1 MHEEVLSAASG
12 AIQRGEGAAL
22 VTVVSAHGSTPQRP
36 GAKMLVHADG
46 RTVGTIGG
54 GATEHDAVGKAQTA
68 IRTGRAELL
77 HYDLDTGRAGGEGG
91 LCGGRMDVFV
101 DPLDTPPSLFVAGAG
116 HVGQQLAALAATV
129 GFAVHVVDD
138 REAFA
143 NAGRFPSAASIA
155 VADIASHLRSAPI
168 TSSAYVV
175 VVTRGHADDLA
186 AMRALAGRE
195 AKYIGMIGSKA
206 KVAQIVDALALEGV
220 APDWLR
226 RVRAPIG
233 LRIGAVSPAEI
244 AVSIVAELV
253 AVRRGEATDASA
265 AMSMSGR

>member
-1 MHEEVLSAASG
+1 
-12 AIQRGEGAAL
+12 
-22 VTVVSAHGSTPQRP
+22 
-36 GAKMLVHADG
+36 
-46 RTVGTIGG
+46 
-54 GATEHDAVGKAQTA
+54 
-68 IRTGRAELL
+68 
-77 HYDLDTGRAGGEGG
+77 
-91 LCGGRMDVFV
+91 MDVFV

-226 RVRAPIG
+226 ACAADRTDRRGVAR
-233 LRIGAVSPAEI
+233 RI

-253 AVRRGEATDASA
+253 AVRRGEATDTSA
-265 AMSMSGR
+265 ACP